1 MKNIV
6 QNIYYSGF
14 NELMLLK
21 KRFYTVKLI
30 FFPEKNFPTI
40 LNILKKIIY
49 YFKEKKFKIIVTSYF
64 FHPNKIIRLRGRA
77 TLDIT
82 FFKSSLYKLY
92 IHRKKIIKKGAWRE
106 TTG

>member
-30 FFPEKNFPTI
+30 FFPEKNFSHHFKHI
-40 LNILKKIIY
+40 KKNYLLFQEKKIQNNCH
-49 YFKEKKFKIIVTSYF
+49 VLF
-64 FHPNKIIRLRGRA
+64 FSP
-77 TLDIT
+77 
-82 FFKSSLYKLY
+82 
-92 IHRKKIIKKGAWRE
+92 
-106 TTG
+106 